1 MKKTK
6 YVIFKIAEIESRCN
20 MKEFVEKLIGRL
32 EERSA
37 WHQRYGDTR
46 GYTFAGYEGAIEI
59 VNQLAEE
66 YNNGWIPC
74 SERLPEKYGEY
85 LCCDTYGNFV
95 LGFPSE
101 SDTSD
106 TGFIVETEHE
116 YCYDIIAW
124 MELPEKYK
132 EKKNGSS

>member
-1 MKKTK
+1 
-6 YVIFKIAEIESRCN
+6 
-20 MKEFVEKLIGRL
+20 MKEFVKKLIGRL
-32 EERSA
+32 EEYQNQLDTDMWARECDN
-37 WHQRYGDTR
+37 WYGQLCN
-46 GYTFAGYEGAIEI
+46 GKSEGVDEIIEI

-66 YNNGWIPC
+66 MGVSKMENTTWIPC

-101 SDTSD
+101 SNTSN
-106 TGFIVETEHE
+106 TGFVVETEHE

-124 MELPEKYK
+124 QPLPEPYQKG
-132 EKKNGSS
+132 E

>member
-1 MKKTK
+1 
-6 YVIFKIAEIESRCN
+6 
-20 MKEFVEKLIGRL
+20 MKEFVKRLIGRL
-32 EERSA
+32 EEEVEYQDEKA
-37 WHQRYGDTR
+37 NEAGVFDTVSESHTR
-46 GYTFAGYEGAIEI
+46 ISMRNCYEHAIKI

-124 MELPEKYK
+124 MPLPEPYK
-132 EKKNGSS
+132 KGEDK